1 MANYFVFRVDYDEYF
16 PFIYEELKQ
25 GRLRQ
30 GWGGPNMDVRNP
42 FDEFTAA
49 WEKWSPFSENMKR
62 RYNMLRIM
70 LEIKEGDLIVI
81 PKVSMQQMATGRYFT
96 IVKCRKPYEF
106 TLSDGKND
114 FGHYIEVEPLV
125 SCSYDSSGAAQVL
138 SSYFGKY
145 RRAVNR
151 ILDEGVM
158 DAIDVLIM
166 MRSSATQS
174 SPTRLGLLSAETCQA
189 RDLYLKEL
197 VEKMQSWQNAMFEK
211 VIESL
216 FVQNGYIKVS
226 NNCYDGEGGDVDLVF
241 KAFSERSL
249 MYDIYTKYEDD
260 IMPEIYIQAKKKRGH
275 DSNDVAGVRQLIQ
288 MAKKDKKAK
297 VLILINLTDKFS
309 AEAQELADQEHVV
322 LLNGVDFA
330 SMLVRHGLENGVG
343 ISNNG
348 DEV

>member
-1 MANYFVFRVDYDEYF
+1 MANYFVFRVDYDKCF

-42 FDEFTAA
+42 FDKFTAA
-49 WEKWSPFSENMKR
+49 WEKCSPCSENVKR
-62 RYNMLRIM
+62 RYNMLRVM
-70 LEIKEGDLIVI
+70 FEIKEGDLIVI
-81 PKVSMQQMATGRYFT
+81 PKVSMEYNVPGRYFI
-96 IVKCRKPYEF
+96 IVKCRKSYEF
-106 TLSDGKND
+106 TLPDGKND
-114 FGHYIEVEPLV
+114 FGHYIEVDPV
-125 SCSYDSSGAAQVL
+125 VNCSYDSSGAAQVL
-138 SSYFGKY
+138 SSSFGKY

-151 ILDEGVM
+151 VLDEGVM
-158 DAIDVLIM
+158 DAIDVLTM

-174 SPTRLGLLSAETCQA
+174 SPTRLGFLSAETCQA

-216 FVQNGYIKVS
+216 FVQSGYIKVG

-241 KAFSERSL
+241 KAFSEQSL
-249 MYDIYTKYEDD
+249 MYDIYTKYEDE

-275 DSNDVAGVRQLIQ
+275 DSNDVAGVNQLVQ
-288 MAKKDKKAK
+288 MAKKDEKAK

-309 AEAQELADQEHVV
+309 VEAQELADREHVV